1 MSAARRSLAFRVGA
15 RPDVRH
21 RERSILGAQDPY
33 SGIDCECQLQTV
45 LRGDLLGARIEW
57 VFVIRHGDTK
67 KTGTAWGGCSQTF
80 AAERCT
86 VRLGAKNV
94 GLSPSVVAAGKF
106 ELCA

>member
-1 MSAARRSLAFRVGA
+1 M
-15 RPDVRH
+15 
-21 RERSILGAQDPY
+21 
-33 SGIDCECQLQTV
+33 QLQTV

-67 KTGTAWGGCSQTF
+67 KTGTARGSQTL

-86 VRLGAKNV
+86 VRLGAKHI